1 MLGFPMAVGSDEL
14 RPVSLKRDGDGLRIE
29 WSDGVNTFV
38 TWKQLRTN
46 CPCAS
51 CNEVRK
57 RPPNPF
63 KVLTA
68 KELEAGA
75 PAPKAMKAVGH
86 YAYQITW
93 NDGHDSG
100 IFTLVALRSLSSPV
114 C

>member
-1 MLGFPMAVGSDEL
+1 MLGFAMAVGSDEL
-14 RPVSLKRDGDGLRIE
+14 RPLSLKRAGDGLQIE

-38 TWKQLRTN
+38 TWQHLRSN

-51 CNEVRK
+51 CNEVRN

-63 KVLTA
+63 KVLSA

-100 IFTLVALRSLSSPV
+100 IFTLVALRTLSSLI
-114 C
+114 

>member
-1 MLGFPMAVGSDEL
+1 MLGFPMAVGLDEL

-29 WSDGVNTFV
+29 WSDGVTTFV

-51 CNEVRK
+51 CNEVRN